1 MGIKWYCPYKFTLA
15 ALGLFL
21 LFAFLMDSPAEI
33 GRGLLSI
40 YTSRSSLTTD
50 YFAVGGVGAAFVN
63 AVLVGAACVLLLM
76 LVEIAPNGST
86 IMAIWLSVGFSFYGK
101 NLFNMAPI
109 VLGVFLYSRFQKEHF
124 LNYSLNAVLASTL
137 APVVSE
143 VANLSGFGWS
153 AMPFLG
159 VLAGVAVGFVM
170 PVISSVVTRI
180 HGGYNLYNVGFAGG
194 VVAIFLMAGARS
206 LGVEQERPFFWSDG
220 DKLPLA
226 IFLYIFLLGWIAL
239 GLASGKRESL
249 WPNLRK
255 MWGHSGRLVSD
266 YYLLYKESCY
276 VNMGMCGLLG
286 LTVTLLM
293 QAALNGATLAGIF
306 TMMAFGAFGKHW
318 KNCLPVMLGAVALAL
333 INPAPPHEAANIVPI
348 LFCTGLAPIAGQFG
362 WRWGIVAGAM
372 HMAVHNHINSITGGL
387 NLYNNGFSAGFVA
400 LVLVPLIM
408 AFRKGRDLNEAK
420 I

>member
-1 MGIKWYCPYKFTLA
+1 MGIKWYGPYKFTLA

-21 LFAFLMDSPAEI
+21 LFAFLVDSPAEI

-40 YTSRSSLTTD
+40 YSSRSVLISD
-50 YFAVGGVGAAFVN
+50 YIAIGGLGAAFVN
-63 AVLVGAACVLLLM
+63 AALVGAACVLLLA

-86 IMAIWLSVGFSFYGK
+86 FMAIWLSMGFAFYGK

-124 LNYSLNAVLASTL
+124 LNYSLNAILASTL

-159 VLAGVAVGFVM
+159 VLAGVGVGFVM

-206 LGVEQERPFFWSDG
+206 LGVEREHPFYWSTG
-220 DKLPLA
+220 NKLPLA
-226 IFLYIFLLGWIAL
+226 IFLYVLLLGWVAV
-239 GLASGKRESL
+239 GLLSGKRKSKWADL
-249 WPNLRK
+249 KKIWK
-255 MWGHSGRLVSD
+255 HSGRLVSD

-276 VNMGMCGLLG
+276 INMGICGLLG
-286 LTVTLLM
+286 LTVVLLM
-293 QAALNGATLAGIF
+293 QAELNGATLAGIF
-306 TMMAFGAFGKHW
+306 TMMGFGAFGKHW
-318 KNCLPVMLGAVALAL
+318 KNCLPVMLGAVLMAFV
-333 INPAPPHEAANIVPI
+333 NPAPPNEAANIVPI

-362 WRWGIVAGAM
+362 WRWGIVAGM
-372 HMAVHNHINSITGGL
+372 THMAVHNHINLITGGL

-400 LVLVPLIM
+400 LVLVPLIL
-408 AFRKGRDLNEAK
+408 AFRKGRDLNEAEV
-420 I
+420 

>member
-1 MGIKWYCPYKFTLA
+1 MKKLGGPYRFTLVA
-15 ALGLFL
+15 MGLFL
-21 LFAFLMDSPAEI
+21 LFAFLSQPPLAI
-33 GRGLLSI
+33 WQGLQAI
-40 YTSRSSLTTD
+40 YTSRSVLTTD
-50 YFAVGGVGAAFVN
+50 YIALGGLGAAFVN
-63 AVLVGAACVLLLM
+63 AALVGIACVGLLHG
-76 LVEIAPNGST
+76 VKVSPNGST
-86 IMAIWLSVGFSFYGK
+86 LMAIWLSVGFSFFGK

-109 VLGVFLYSRFQKEHF
+109 VLGVFLYSRFQREHF

-143 VANLSGFGWS
+143 IANLQVGLGWGFNVV
-153 AMPFLG
+153 LG
-159 VLAGVAVGFVM
+159 VLAGVGVGFVM

-180 HGGYNLYNVGFAGG
+180 HGGYSLYNVGFAGG
-194 VVAIFLMAGARS
+194 IVAIFLVAATRSFGIERSRPLLWSEGNNLWLAVFFYLFFLGWLLAG
-206 LGVEQERPFFWSDG
+206 L
-220 DKLPLA
+220 LPLKPQ
-226 IFLYIFLLGWIAL
+226 LTWK
-239 GLASGKRESL
+239 GLK
-249 WPNLRK
+249 K
-255 MWGHSGRLVSD
+255 IWGHSGRLVTD
-266 YYLLYKESCY
+266 YYLLYGNTAY
-276 VNMGMCGLLG
+276 VNMAICGLLG
-286 LTVTLLM
+286 LTVTLLLG
-293 QAALNGATLAGIF
+293 AAINGATIAGIL